1 MKKNDEY
8 IELKIPQII
17 FRTIP
22 LWLVILLVINSSML
36 VGFTEYYFMKK
47 FLTILLLNF
56 LKKQNHLKN
65 CFR

>member
-36 VGFTEYYFMKK
+36 VGFTEYYFMK
-47 FLTILLLNF
+47 NF
-56 LKKQNHLKN
+56 
-65 CFR
+65 